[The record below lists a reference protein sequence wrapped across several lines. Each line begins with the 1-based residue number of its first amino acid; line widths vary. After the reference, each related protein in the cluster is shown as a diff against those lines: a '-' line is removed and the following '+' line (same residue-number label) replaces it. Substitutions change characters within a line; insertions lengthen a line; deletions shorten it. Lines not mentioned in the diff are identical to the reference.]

1 MAPHEEL
8 HLHPELDITTSPI
21 KFSGKSSTMLEGEE
35 KSEGE
40 P

>member
-8 HLHPELDITTSPI
+8 HLHHDLDINTSPI
-21 KFSGKSSTMLEGEE
+21 KFSGKSSTIFEGEE